1 MKASFLL
8 SHNCLVSILI
18 KLICYFKIFSLSLK
32 VFDVYINYVRKLIK
46 KAISIFRLRSF
57 ILHNLVYCCTYFAK
71 V

>member
-18 KLICYFKIFSLSLK
+18 KLICYFKNFSLSLK

-46 KAISIFRLRSF
+46 KPFQFLD
-57 ILHNLVYCCTYFAK
+57 
-71 V
+71 